1 MKLIK
6 ENPDGTFTEVSEAWV
21 NRYAFGDRLL
31 EDVAFKVTCKDG
43 EISVSL
49 KEDSYTK
56 TLNIPYWIEEAKQYV
71 MGGEDLSST
80 PDLEDEL
87 VSIVF
92 EPKEKP

>member
-21 NRYAFGDRLL
+21 NGYDFGDRLL

-43 EISVSL
+43 KISVSL
-49 KEDSYTK
+49 EEDSYIK
-56 TLNIPYWIEEAKQYV
+56 TLNIPYWTEKAKQYV

-80 PDLEDEL
+80 SSLEDEL

-92 EPKEKP
+92 EAE